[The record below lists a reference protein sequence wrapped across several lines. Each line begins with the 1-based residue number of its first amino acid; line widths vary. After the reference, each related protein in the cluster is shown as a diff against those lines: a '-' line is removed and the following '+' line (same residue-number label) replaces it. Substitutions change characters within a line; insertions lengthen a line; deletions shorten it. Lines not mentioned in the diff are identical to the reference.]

1 MKRFSILANK
11 YHLQV
16 INDYASY
23 LDASYTLVPYS
34 VAYNSIKH
42 FTSDMTNKQ
51 ILRAVVNKVYGV

>member
-1 MKRFSILANK
+1 MKRFNILANK

-16 INDYASY
+16 ISDYASY

-42 FTSDMTNKQ
+42 FTSDMNQRKL
-51 ILRAVVNKVYGV
+51 LRAVVNMVYGV